1 MNAAFLFELSR
12 DRSVEIFEA
21 NIKLSIIV
29 TIYISSPRIV
39 ADLVFL
45 STLFFPFPPS
55 LGCASVGGN
64 CFESF
69 PSGDNENESKLKSK
83 KLAGVNSNS
92 ISFQLEK
99 QVEACLERTSMEELQ
114 LRNEVARCKTIK
126 KGPPLLPRDEPRLP
140 LFYEHS
146 RERVCVEWDRVRT
159 TTLYKSKS

>member
-1 MNAAFLFELSR
+1 MIVRLKYSR
-12 DRSVEIFEA
+12 RILNYPSSSPSIFPLLA
-21 NIKLSIIV
+21 SWR
-29 TIYISSPRIV
+29 ISSSFP
-39 ADLVFL
+39 
-45 STLFFPFPPS
+45 LFSSPPS

-99 QVEACLERTSMEELQ
+99 QVEACLERTSMELQ

-146 RERVCVEWDRVRT
+146 RERERECVEWDRVRT